1 MPPPQRPR
9 HLLDPQDIRGSHQ
22 RSQGS
27 AQSLTNVQ
35 RWVMSV
41 LVVTTILHFAFG
53 LAVAAVFIDDARL
66 DARIGLN
73 VLAAVTGVMAVVAG
87 RAIHGRSLLSPWL
100 ALGVVPGVAGAVVT
114 FAVV

>member
-1 MPPPQRPR
+1 MSPPPRPR

-73 VLAAVTGVMAVVAG
+73 VLAALTGVMAVVAG

-100 ALGVVPGVAGAVVT
+100 ALGVVPGLAGAVVT
-114 FAVV
+114 FAIG

>member
-1 MPPPQRPR
+1 MSPPPRPR

-73 VLAAVTGVMAVVAG
+73 VLAALTGVMAVVAG

-100 ALGVVPGVAGAVVT
+100 
-114 FAVV
+114 